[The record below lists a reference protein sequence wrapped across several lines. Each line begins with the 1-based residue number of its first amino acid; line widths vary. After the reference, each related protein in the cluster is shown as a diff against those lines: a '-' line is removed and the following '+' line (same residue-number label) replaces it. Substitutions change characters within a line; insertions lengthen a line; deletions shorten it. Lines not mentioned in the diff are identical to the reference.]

1 MAKVTVYGLG
11 GYDPSKPNNNI
22 LEEYDDGQPELSAM
36 DTQALAESLATL
48 PEETLNALKQA
59 LGLNQTAVEE

>member
-1 MAKVTVYGLG
+1 MKITTYGIG
-11 GYDPSKPNNNI
+11 GLDTSKPNNNI
-22 LEEYDDGQPELSAM
+22 IEEYDDGQVEPIA
-36 DTQALAESLATL
+36 DTQALAELLATL